1 MISMQHW
8 HVDVPACDK
17 IIGRGGEHRARRV
30 RIAADCLPGWTY
42 RLALRHEADGTACS
56 LPLTAAD
63 GVLLWA
69 ELTRDVVRP
78 GHVQAQ
84 ICATKDG
91 REKRSN
97 IFRVYVADSI
107 DAAPAPLP
115 AGWAAVRRVVLLDR
129 AEREALAERDENTL
143 YLVRG

>member
-1 MISMQHW
+1 MISMRHW
-8 HVDVPACDK
+8 HVEVPACDK
-17 IIGRGGEHRARRV
+17 IIGRGGEHRARRI
-30 RIAADCLPGWTY
+30 RIAADCLSGWEY
-42 RLALRHEADGTACS
+42 RLALRHEATGETACVS
-56 LPLTAAD
+56 LTAAD

-69 ELTRDVVRP
+69 ELTRDTVQP

-84 ICATKDG
+84 IQACRDG

-97 IFRVYVADSI
+97 LFRVYVADSI
-107 DAAPAPLP
+107 DAPTPLP

-129 AEREALAERDENTL
+129 AEREALAVRDADTL